1 MRNPK
6 VLLAFAV
13 LLGVLPATLH
23 SLSVSPSLFLG
34 ISFFALNIGLCLLA
48 ATTTRYRFWW
58 LGYGVACVLAFVLSG
73 TSSPLSLVAILFT
86 TWKA

>member
-6 VLLAFAV
+6 MLLVVAV
-13 LLGVLPATLH
+13 LLGVLPAILR
-23 SLSVSPSLFLG
+23 SLNVSPSLFLG
-34 ISFFALNIGLCLLA
+34 ISIFTLNIGLCLLGA
-48 ATTTRYRFWW
+48 TTRYRFWW
-58 LGYGVACVLAFVLSG
+58 LGYGVACVLAFMLSG